1 MMPDLPINTFV
12 LDQDT
17 QDIIEREKDLAR
29 WYCEDRRARELRAQE
44 SHEEY
49 LRRLK
54 ALIERY
60 ANEQTA

>member
-17 QDIIEREKDLAR
+17 RDIIERERDLAR
-29 WYCEDRRARELRAQE
+29 WYYEDRKALSMRAQE

>member
-17 QDIIEREKDLAR
+17 RDIIERERDLAR
-29 WYCEDRRARELRAQE
+29 WYCEDKDARELRAKK
-44 SHEEY
+44 SNEEY
-49 LRRLK
+49 LRRLG

-60 ANEQTA
+60 ANEQEA